1 MAVADSILA
10 VVCLE
15 GDAVIDRETLA
26 NLLNEE
32 DALVL
37 PKHSEAL
44 IGIGNRGDEPSVAI
58 YDKDLLIESFM
69 EKGGCTYD
77 EALEWV
83 DWKLW
88 DLDEGNMPMVI
99 ERVPGIWDL

>member
-1 MAVADSILA
+1 MVAADCTVA
-10 VVCLE
+10 VVRME
-15 GDAVIDRETLA
+15 DDKVIDRETLA

-32 DALVL
+32 GALVL